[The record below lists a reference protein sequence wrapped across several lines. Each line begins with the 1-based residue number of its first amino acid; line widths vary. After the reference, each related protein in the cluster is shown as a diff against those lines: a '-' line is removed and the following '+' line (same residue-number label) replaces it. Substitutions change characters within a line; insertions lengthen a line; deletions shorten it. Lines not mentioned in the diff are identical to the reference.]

1 MILDIGNRPVLNL
14 SADKEGEIDKN
25 KRGEIIFLSYIIII
39 FYNQLTPQ
47 ILGSLSNLY
56 QTRNFMI
63 LFAYFYTRTSLE
75 IKSSKNW
82 IYWCGRLLYKN
93 IVNIV
98 TVLYACIIWTYLAFI
113 SLDNFYFATLH
124 MYREKINA
132 LTLNKQTKTNYKS
145 QHWPWN

>member
-1 MILDIGNRPVLNL
+1 MILDIGNRTVLDL
-14 SADKEGEIDKN
+14 SAEKEGEIDKN
-25 KRGEIIFLSYIIII
+25 KTGETIFLYIIII
-39 FYNQLTPQ
+39 VYNQLTPQ
-47 ILGSLSNLY
+47 ILDSLSNLY
-56 QTRNFMI
+56 QTRNFII
-63 LFAYFYTRTSLE
+63 LFAYFYTRTSLK

-82 IYWCGRLLYKN
+82 NYSCGRLLYKN

-145 QHWPWN
+145 QCWPWN